1 MSYSH
6 HSQQPRKRRIV
17 FIDDEAE
24 TDATPQSSNDYT
36 PVLLVGFFLYVLYI
50 TQTQPTPA
58 YTPPPTPAVQQQ
70 PAVTNTPNTS
80 TVRAAQL

>member
-6 HSQQPRKRRIV
+6 HSQQPRNRRIV

-24 TDATPQSSNDYT
+24 TDVIPPPSNDYT
-36 PVLLVGFFLYVLYI
+36 PVLLVAFFLYVLYI
-50 TQTQPTPA
+50 TQTQPAPA

-80 TVRAAQL
+80 STPVVHL